1 MTTMRSRWGQAMR
14 DRLRPGALTLA
25 MMLAMMLSACAPFA
39 PSARPSASALTTLV
53 PRLLGPDVQ
62 FGTAVNFD
70 ALTRDQ
76 RYRALLLQTFSLVE
90 PENALKF
97 YATEPER
104 NVFDFRA
111 SDAIVRYARDHQ
123 LQVRGHVLVDP
134 SFLPDWLL
142 HGHFTRTELI
152 EILTNHI
159 RVVMGRYRGQIQ
171 AWDVVNEAVD
181 DGSSRL
187 RSSIWA
193 NVIGPD
199 FITIAFETAHEVD
212 PNAKLFYNDYSIE
225 RPGFKSDMVY
235 ALVKSLLKQHIPV
248 SGIGFEA
255 HLSLPD
261 RPDPQAVRAN
271 VERFGTLGMEVAI
284 TEMDVEIYHSTSPM
298 AERLQEQAGYY
309 RDMAWVCHHVS
320 ACKTFNVWGVSDRYS
335 WIMSFMG
342 HWDEPLLFDA
352 DFQPKPAYQAV
363 LDGFH
368 SA

>member
-1 MTTMRSRWGQAMR
+1 MTTTRSRWGQVMR

-25 MMLAMMLSACAPFA
+25 MLLAMMLSACAPFA
-39 PSARPSASALTTLV
+39 PSAQPSASDLTTPV
-53 PRLLGPDVQ
+53 PRLLGPGVQ
-62 FGTAVNFD
+62 FGTAVDFG
-70 ALTRDQ
+70 ALTRDPH
-76 RYRALLLQTFSLVE
+76 YRALLLQTFSLVE

-111 SDAIVRYARDHQ
+111 ADAIVRYARDHR

-142 HGHFTRTELI
+142 NGHFTRTELI

-159 RVVMGRYRGQIQ
+159 RVVMGRYRGQIE

-212 PNAKLFYNDYSIE
+212 PAAKLFYNDYSIE
-225 RPGFKSDMVY
+225 RPGPKSDMVY
-235 ALVKSLLKQHIPV
+235 ALVKGLLKQHVPV
-248 SGIGFEA
+248 SGVGFEA

-271 VERFGTLGMEVAI
+271 VERFGALGMEVAI
-284 TEMDVEIYHSTSPM
+284 TEMDVEIYHSASPM
-298 AERLQEQAGYY
+298 AERLQQQAGYY
-309 RDMAWVCHHVS
+309 RDMAWVCHQVS

-335 WIMSFMG
+335 WIMFSTG

-368 SA
+368 PA